1 MKRGKILK
9 VRPFNMANFSGGSA
23 YLPLDLF
30 FDLVLLIPYYMLMAL
45 IVMGRNKKGEDSDEA
60 YDNYKLNAR
69 LNKIV
74 LPIISVMA
82 ILWIAASFYF
92 IKMDYN
98 DFKSGLLLIL
108 ICGVAPGVITYFS
121 LKMVVTKYDNITNDT
136 FLYKGLRYVFLFS
149 LVFLAFGIFGIM
161 IALG

>member
-1 MKRGKILK
+1 
-9 VRPFNMANFSGGSA
+9 
-23 YLPLDLF
+23 
-30 FDLVLLIPYYMLMAL
+30 
-45 IVMGRNKKGEDSDEA
+45 
-60 YDNYKLNAR
+60 
-69 LNKIV
+69 
-74 LPIISVMA
+74 MA